1 MFDNLSFSDHPV
13 HPPANRGDPWECEFP
28 TSKGYIIKPVD
39 GVFQLYKDQE
49 AADRNEPIYYS
60 YPKMDTFVQDM
71 NLLCTMIAD
80 GPL

>member
-1 MFDNLSFSDHPV
+1 M

-28 TSKGYIIKPVD
+28 APKGYVIKPVD
-39 GVFQLYKDQE
+39 GVFQLYENQE
-49 AADRNEPIYYS
+49 AVERNEPINYS
-60 YPKMDTFVQDM
+60 YPNLATFVQDM